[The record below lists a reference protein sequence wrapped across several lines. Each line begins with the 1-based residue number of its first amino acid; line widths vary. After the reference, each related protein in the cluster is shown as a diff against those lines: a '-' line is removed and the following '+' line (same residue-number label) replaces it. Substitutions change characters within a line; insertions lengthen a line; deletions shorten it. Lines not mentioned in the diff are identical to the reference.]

1 VTRRL
6 TRAQDGRPAAPVK
19 IVHVGLGNFFR
30 AHQAWYTET
39 AADGDQ
45 WGIAA
50 FTGRTLGVAVDM
62 QEQEGL
68 YTLVIQGAEGNEY
81 QVISSV
87 VATHPGPDVEQL
99 LAYFASP
106 ELAIVTSTV
115 TEAGYV
121 RNAAGGLDAGNE
133 AVKADVDALRAGN
146 LTGVR
151 TAPGKFVA
159 GLLTRRA
166 AAGAAPLT
174 FCPCDNIPD
183 NGEMVERVIRDL
195 AALVDESL
203 SAYIDDNVGFV
214 TTMVDRIT
222 PRPTEAT
229 REAVLKDTGI
239 DDPACVGTEPF
250 AQWVLSGEFKAG
262 RPAWETRGAQF
273 VDDITPYETLK
284 LWMLNGSHS
293 LMAYAG
299 TIRGK
304 ETVFEAMSD
313 PEIAGW
319 VNDWWDVA
327 ANHLPL
333 PAQTVADYRAAL
345 TDRFLNPNIKH
356 LLAQIAADGSQ
367 KIPIRIVPSLNAE
380 RAAGGAPVG
389 AERAVA
395 AWTLHLRGVG
405 APVNDAKADVVKPL
419 GEGSLAE
426 AVEKVCDHLGI
437 TDADARASVLA
448 LAGALEAD
456 AA

>member
-1 VTRRL
+1 MARRL
-6 TRAQDGRPAAPVK
+6 TRSQDGRPAAPVK

-39 AADGDQ
+39 AADADQ

-50 FTGRTLGVAVDM
+50 FTGRSLGVAADM

-68 YTLVIQGAEGNEY
+68 YTLVIQGAQGNEY

-87 VATHPGPDVEQL
+87 VATHSGGDVQSL
-99 LAYFASP
+99 LGYFASP
-106 ELAIVTSTV
+106 DLAIVTSTV
-115 TEAGYV
+115 TEAGYI
-121 RNAAGGLDAGNE
+121 RNAQGGLDADNAGVQADIE
-133 AVKADVDALRAGN
+133 ALKSGALAAV
-146 LTGVR
+146 T

-166 AAGAAPLT
+166 ADAGPLT
-174 FCPCDNIPD
+174 FCPCDNVPD
-183 NGEMVERVIRDL
+183 NGDMVEHVIRDL
-195 AALVDESL
+195 AAMVNPSL
-203 SAYIDDNVGFV
+203 TAYIDENVGFV

-222 PRPTEAT
+222 PRPTDAT
-229 REAVLKDTGI
+229 REAVLADTGI

-250 AQWVLSGEFKAG
+250 VQWVLSGDFKAG

-293 LMAYAG
+293 LMAYAA
-299 TIRGK
+299 TIKGK

-319 VNDWWDVA
+319 VNAWWDVA
-327 ANHLPL
+327 AKHLPL
-333 PAQTVADYRAAL
+333 PADEVVAYREAL

-356 LLAQIAADGSQ
+356 LLAQIAGDGSQ

-395 AWTLHLRGVG
+395 AWTLHLRGLG
-405 APVNDAKADVVKPL
+405 APVNDFKADVVKPL
-419 GEGSLAE
+419 GEGTLEE
-426 AVEKVCDHLGI
+426 AVGKVCDYLGVS
-437 TDADARASVLA
+437 DESARASILA
-448 LAGALEAD
+448 LAQQLEAE